1 MNKISIICLIA
12 GCLSLVMGV
21 ALYAANPGMP
31 MLGLSTAAAIGIGLM
46 LAGMLS
52 LVSGI
57 VVGLFAWKARGESKL
72 GALLNISVAVFLLLL
87 CIAGVIVQWSAE
99 RKSAEWLKDYRAGQ
113 ETEQYQDARSAHEQY
128 HKNLWDRKV
137 IFLESKKLSKN
148 MGALTV
154 CEFTVIAIPSFD
166 SGSTDGR
173 AVMLGGNEPFL
184 LKLLKVILTTGS
196 KDDLAHLQAFGT
208 LVQASCL
215 LHIGPKFINIF
226 TDTSDLFDK
235 NADII
240 EAIDK
245 ELHLYPSP

>member
-1 MNKISIICLIA
+1 
-12 GCLSLVMGV
+12 
-21 ALYAANPGMP
+21 
-31 MLGLSTAAAIGIGLM
+31 MLG
-46 LAGMLS
+46 
-52 LVSGI
+52 V
-57 VVGLFAWKARGESKL
+57 
-72 GALLNISVAVFLLLL
+72 
-87 CIAGVIVQWSAE
+87 
-99 RKSAEWLKDYRAGQ
+99 
-113 ETEQYQDARSAHEQY
+113 
-128 HKNLWDRKV
+128 
-137 IFLESKKLSKN
+137 
-148 MGALTV
+148 
-154 CEFTVIAIPSFD
+154 
-166 SGSTDGR
+166 
-173 AVMLGGNEPFL
+173 NEPFL